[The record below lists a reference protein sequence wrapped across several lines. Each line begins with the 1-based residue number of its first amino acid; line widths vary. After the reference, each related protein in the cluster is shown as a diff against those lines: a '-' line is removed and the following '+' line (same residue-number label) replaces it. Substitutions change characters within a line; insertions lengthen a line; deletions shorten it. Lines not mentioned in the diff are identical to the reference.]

1 MTPRLLHP
9 LRLLLASLLLAAC
22 GESAPRLTGDALAQR
37 RAATRELAGR
47 LVPGADRAF
56 VGREE
61 LIVRDK
67 RLVTPALDR
76 IMAGLE
82 TWIDGDESRL
92 RSFLETQVISA
103 GNELITSPDGIAV
116 LDQLAQAAFAR
127 PRVEVREGD
136 HPGRKAG
143 EIEKQAAKIAG
154 TVLSGRP
161 AEARDL
167 PASHWI
173 EVRADF
179 GLLPVPLEVNPR
191 NKHSVS
197 LLRHRADAGKDW
209 LDDQH
214 RERPRVEVVERLAR
228 DLLRQHPKATRLIL
242 HLQVL
247 RTLGAPVKWEFNAA
261 PSSDGTITVAG
272 SGTAPGC
279 HEDFGTHQCSR

>member
-1 MTPRLLHP
+1 M
-9 LRLLLASLLLAAC
+9 LLASCLVSC

-37 RAATRELAGR
+37 RVATRGLAAR
-47 LVPGADRAF
+47 LLASADRAF
-56 VGREE
+56 LGREE
-61 LIVRDK
+61 LIIRDE
-67 RLVTPALDR
+67 RLITPALDR
-76 IMAGLE
+76 IMADIE
-82 TWIDGDESRL
+82 TWIDGDESQL
-92 RSFLETQVISA
+92 RSFLETQVTSA

-127 PRVEVREGD
+127 PKVEVREGD

-143 EIEKQAAKIAG
+143 EFEKQAAKIAG

-179 GLLPVPLEVNPR
+179 GLLPVPLELNPR

-214 RERPRVEVVERLAR
+214 RERPRVEIVERVAR

-247 RTLGAPVKWEFNAA
+247 RTLGAPVKWEFDAR
-261 PSSDGTITVAG
+261 PSSASTMTITG
-272 SGTAPGC
+272 TGTAPGY
-279 HEDFGTHQCSR
+279 HEDFGVYQCSR